1 MLYAP
6 CYLCAERARGGCGMP
21 NFVRIVRSR
30 CFGSLVELWVCGSAP
45 PVRCVRPLR
54 PGSPM
59 HQRAARAHPVDGERS
74 IGKLVQLARLEIAKK
89 LMPLSAGQR
98 ARVDAAAEGG

>member
-1 MLYAP
+1 MLSVCRASARRVRNAEFCP
-6 CYLCAERARGGCGMP
+6 DCALTVLREPREPRG
-21 NFVRIVRSR
+21 IVGLRLRS
-30 CFGSLVELWVCGSAP
+30 P

>member
-1 MLYAP
+1 
-6 CYLCAERARGGCGMP
+6 
-21 NFVRIVRSR
+21 
-30 CFGSLVELWVCGSAP
+30 
-45 PVRCVRPLR
+45 
-54 PGSPM
+54 M